1 MTRRIKPFFLLALA
15 AFAASSSPA
24 QTAKEWRDSLETVN
38 RLLLYSP
45 KSIDLHLRKAAIQLQ
60 LGQWEYAINEYT
72 DILAASPTNV
82 SAHYFRAFAHN
93 QLRHFDLARNDYE
106 DILTTYPRHLEARLG
121 LAYTYLKQEKTADAL
136 SQMNLAVEH
145 CPDSA
150 VAYAARAGL
159 ERELKLYPAALYDW
173 QEAIRL
179 APGNTD
185 YAVSRIDLL
194 LLLGHKDEAKAALD
208 GLVNGGTPRGLLREW
223 YAKCK

>member
-1 MTRRIKPFFLLALA
+1 MTHGIKFVFLFALA
-15 AFAASSSPA
+15 ALTSASATA

-60 LGQWEYAINEYT
+60 LEQWEYAINEYT

-93 QLRHFDLARNDYE
+93 QLRHYDLAKNDYE

-121 LAYTYLKQEKTADAL
+121 LAYTYIKQDKTADAM

-159 ERELKLYPAALYDW
+159 ERELKHYPAALYDW

-179 APGNTD
+179 DPRNTD

-194 LLLGHKDEAKAALD
+194 LLLGRKKEAKTELN
-208 GLVNGGTPRGLLREW
+208 GLVNGGIPRGLLREW